1 MDEWQRKAT
10 PSCWTHEPIHACNAT
25 CFQIYP
31 VDAANLT
38 EVYGLTLKTSCVKEG
53 VPLFL
58 RTTVTILRGA
68 GVLPESGWIFDTFF
82 KVHRHFCV
90 FLRVFLLQCTNVIA
104 RGGMQLEPCGW
115 RLLGV
120 PWRAAVCR
128 PSPGGTVT
136 QNARELTERQAD
148 YYNSVLLLLPLL
160 LLRGVAAAERA
171 QWRAPSS
178 GTPDTDG
185 ESQ

>member
-1 MDEWQRKAT
+1 
-10 PSCWTHEPIHACNAT
+10 
-25 CFQIYP
+25 
-31 VDAANLT
+31 
-38 EVYGLTLKTSCVKEG
+38 
-53 VPLFL
+53 
-58 RTTVTILRGA
+58 
-68 GVLPESGWIFDTFF
+68 
-82 KVHRHFCV
+82 
-90 FLRVFLLQCTNVIA
+90 
-104 RGGMQLEPCGW
+104 MQLEPCGW